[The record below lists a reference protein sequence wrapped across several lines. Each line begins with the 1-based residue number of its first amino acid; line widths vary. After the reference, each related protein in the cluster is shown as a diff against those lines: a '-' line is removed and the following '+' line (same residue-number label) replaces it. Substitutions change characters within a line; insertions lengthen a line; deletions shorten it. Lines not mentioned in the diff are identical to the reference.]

1 MNAVNVGLVTFI
13 IQHNRIQGV
22 FLLCKITN
30 LLIYSL
36 LIQNILKMENTLCRV
51 EIAERHLKDVY
62 SQNNRIERNVN
73 IMKKVTEER
82 LVKAGWDE
90 KRTIDISNIKDVY
103 QKLGLVMPMNVEKFL
118 TVYGMLVFED
128 DERKENLE
136 FIPEKALGCNLDKV
150 YFEELLEE
158 YDINEIVYPV
168 GVACRGNLMV
178 LMTEQDVFYCYTD
191 GYLEKAGENVEQM
204 LDCLVGECNE
214 AVVIS

>member
-1 MNAVNVGLVTFI
+1 
-13 IQHNRIQGV
+13 
-22 FLLCKITN
+22 
-30 LLIYSL
+30 
-36 LIQNILKMENTLCRV
+36 ME
-51 EIAERHLKDVY
+51 
-62 SQNNRIERNVN
+62 
-73 IMKKVTEER
+73 KVTEER

-158 YDINEIVYPV
+158 YDINEIVYPI

-214 AVVIS
+214 AVVIVKDVSAVFLRLFAWCWKYFSRGVYRCGYWCIIYDSDERRRGDFDWKCPKCR

>member
-1 MNAVNVGLVTFI
+1 MLDNIFI
-13 IQHNRIQGV
+13 
-22 FLLCKITN
+22 
-30 LLIYSL
+30 
-36 LIQNILKMENTLCRV
+36 NTKYF
-51 EIAERHLKDVY
+51 KDVF
-62 SQNNRIERNVN
+62 SKNNRIERNVN
-73 IMKKVTEER
+73 IMEKVTEER

>member
-1 MNAVNVGLVTFI
+1 
-13 IQHNRIQGV
+13 
-22 FLLCKITN
+22 
-30 LLIYSL
+30 
-36 LIQNILKMENTLCRV
+36 ME
-51 EIAERHLKDVY
+51 
-62 SQNNRIERNVN
+62 
-73 IMKKVTEER
+73 KVTEER

-118 TVYGMLVFED
+118 TVYGKLVCEY

-158 YDINEIVYPV
+158 YDINEIVYPI